1 MEEINYIG
9 EHLWPGRIGHL
20 ALIMGFVSSLLS
32 ATGYF
37 FATQK
42 RNSAEAVN
50 WRNIGRGAFL
60 THSLGILTVIGVLFF
75 IMTQQYYEYQYVQAH
90 VSDDLPFKYIF
101 SAFWEGQEGSFLLW
115 MFWHIVLGLILM
127 VFSGKWEAPVLAN
140 LSLIQAFIGSMILGV
155 YIGFG
160 EDPLKIG
167 VNPLLL
173 LRDVIDAPI
182 FANADYVSMIQ
193 GTGIN
198 TLLQNYW
205 MTIHPPTLFL
215 GFASTSIPFCFA
227 MAGMWTGEHRAW
239 LRPALPWALFSGA
252 ILGLGILMG
261 GAWAYEALSFG
272 GYWAWDPVENM
283 SLVPWLILIGGI
295 HTNLIARN
303 TGHALKSTYIYY
315 LLTFV
320 LIVYSTFLTRSG
332 ILGETSVHAFTE
344 MGLEWQ
350 LVSFIS
356 FFFLLSTGVFLWK
369 RKEMPNPAKEEATA
383 SREFWM
389 FIGSLVLLF
398 SALIIT
404 GSTSLPVYNKIMQ
417 FFDPSFEG
425 RVITEPVPHYNR
437 YQIWIAVFIS
447 LLSGGAQFLR
457 YRAVN
462 WSKNKVRFFLRT
474 GVQLALALGLTFLT
488 TTWIETKAWQY
499 WVLLLT
505 GTFAVVANLDYLIN
519 YLKFNL
525 KVGASSIAHLGFGL
539 MIIGIIA
546 SGVNQ
551 RVISSNAFLM
561 EGIMSDSDQELS
573 KKNIM
578 LFKGITT
585 PMNRYEV
592 TYVSDTLKDFYRTYT
607 INFKRRN
614 EGGTVIEDFNLY
626 PNIVY
631 NRTFTKIEVPNPS
644 TRRYLSKDMFTVI
657 SALPEVEINFEFRK
671 EREDS
676 LNYRPV
682 VLTPG
687 NITNFSDTVQI
698 RDLEEIVD
706 DVRNYRLQLVSINRN
721 PTHPD
726 YEPEPGDLALGATIN
741 VMGQKMDSVFTI
753 DPVVVLRGQLL
764 YHYPSQ
770 INELDTKIK
779 LNERIFEKVFAFEEE
794 LDYRQFQLK
803 QGESFQYE
811 GYNIVFGG
819 FNRNP
824 ENPAYA
830 RQEGD
835 IAVGAIFTI
844 LGPDG
849 SQYSAQPIY
858 FIRGNRPLNVK
869 DQIEDLGMH
878 FRFNNLDPKTESME
892 LLLAKSDPKPVEAPI
907 DMATNSLR
915 SDWIVLQATEFPGI
929 NFFWFGS
936 LIMLLGL
943 ALGMWNRMNTKGAA
957 GKRGSKILDETG
969 LEVESGDG
977 VMV

>member
-1 MEEINYIG
+1 M
-9 EHLWPGRIGHL
+9 
-20 ALIMGFVSSLLS
+20 V
-32 ATGYF
+32 GYF

-42 RNSAEAVN
+42 RGTAEFVN

-60 THSLGILTVIGVLFF
+60 THSLGILAVIGVLFY

-115 MFWHIVLGLILM
+115 MFWHIVLGLVLM
-127 VFSGKWEAPVLAN
+127 LFSGKWEAPVLAN
-140 LSLIQAFIGSMILGV
+140 LSVIQAFIGSMILGV

-160 EDPLKIG
+160 EDPMKIG
-167 VNPLLL
+167 SNPLLL

-227 MAGMWTGEHRAW
+227 MAGMWTGEHKAW
-239 LRPALPWALFSGA
+239 LKPALPWALFSGA

-283 SLVPWLILIGGI
+283 SLVPWLILIAGI

-303 TGHALKSTYIYY
+303 TGYALKSTYIYY

-350 LVSFIS
+350 LISFIG
-356 FFFLLSTGVFLWK
+356 FFSLLSAGMFVAK
-369 RKEMPNPAKEEATA
+369 RKEMPTPAKEEATA

-425 RVITEPVPHYNR
+425 RVITDPIPHYNR

-447 LLSGGAQFLR
+447 LLSGVAQFLR
-457 YRAVN
+457 YRGVN
-462 WSKNKVRFFLRT
+462 WARNSTRFFIRT
-474 GVQLALALGLTFLT
+474 GIQMAIAVGLTFLI
-488 TTWIETKAWQY
+488 TTWIEAKAWQY

-505 GTFAVVANLDYLIN
+505 GIFAVVANLDYLIN
-519 YLKFNL
+519 YVKFNM
-525 KVGASSIAHLGFGL
+525 KAGASSIAHLGFGM
-539 MIIGIIA
+539 MIVGVIA

-561 EGIMSDSDQELS
+561 DGIMSESDQELS

-592 TYVSDTLKDFYRTYT
+592 TYESDTLKDFYRTYT

-614 EGGTVIEDFNLY
+614 EAGKVIEDFNLH

-657 SALPEVEINFEFRK
+657 SALPEVEINFEFRQQ
-671 EREDS
+671 REDS

-687 NITNFSDTVQI
+687 NITTVSDTVKI
-698 RDLEEIVD
+698 RDLEEVVD
-706 DVRNYRLQLVSINRN
+706 DVRNYRLQLVRINRS
-721 PTHPD
+721 PSHPD
-726 YEPEPGDLALGATIN
+726 YKPEPGDLALGATIN
-741 VMGQKMDSVFTI
+741 VMGKKVDSVFTV
-753 DPVVVLRGQLL
+753 DPVIVLRGQLL

-770 INELDTKIK
+770 INELDAKIK
-779 LNERIFEKVFAFEEE
+779 LNEHIFEKVFAFEEE
-794 LDYRQFQLK
+794 LDYQQLQLK
-803 QGESFQYE
+803 QGESFEFQ
-811 GYNIVFGG
+811 GYNIIFGG
-819 FNRNP
+819 FNKDP
-824 ENPAYA
+824 DNPAYT

-835 IAVGAIFTI
+835 IAVGGLFTV

-849 SQYSAQPIY
+849 SQRNAQPIY

-869 DQIEDLGMH
+869 DQIEDLGLH
-878 FRFNNLDPKTESME
+878 FRFNSLDPKTESME
-892 LLLAKSDPKPVEAPI
+892 LLIAQADPKPIEAPI

-943 ALGMWNRMNTKGAA
+943 ALGMWNRTKI
-957 GKRGSKILDETG
+957 KRGMDGREEVLDDAE
-969 LEVESGDG
+969 LEVVGDLENQLS
-977 VMV
+977 